1 MEEIKQNDLLVA
13 TKGREPG
20 LVLSKNRTK
29 ISLKNW
35 ANEILDE
42 MMLIAELLDNKTTTF
57 TNIIHK
63 LSTQIVDQ
71 EQTLSAMLLN
81 KIQTEKLSVDELGRS
96 MGAFYKNQYI
106 SMEKFENSEWSLLEK
121 ESVDSKKR
129 QVRLERAS
137 DQSFDSFVKEYFN
150 Q

>member
-1 MEEIKQNDLLVA
+1 M
-13 TKGREPG
+13 
-20 LVLSKNRTK
+20 
-29 ISLKNW
+29 KNW

-42 MMLIAELLDNKTTTF
+42 MMLIAELLGNKKTTY

-63 LSTQIVDQ
+63 LSTQIMDQ

-96 MGAFYKNQYI
+96 MGTFYKNQYI